1 MTVDKPR
8 YSRIS
13 DILDLAIFMSSK
25 IQGVTVKEISERYN
39 VSRRTAERMRDSLT
53 CIFPSIDEIETDDTQ
68 KHWGFTN
75 YSISNLITFTP
86 KEIANIEQLQR
97 RTTNREMKEELGKTV
112 EKIKSLARKNLNSV
126 ENNIELFMQTEGYA
140 VRQMPQY
147 KISFSTLEVIRDAIQ
162 HSKIV
167 TGIYH
172 DKKRT
177 IEPLG
182 LIYGEKI
189 YLVAREKAKGKDIY
203 TFLLHKFSDLKL
215 TNKTFD
221 KKGFNLQEYT
231 NLSFGVYHGEVLNVE
246 LLFDKELSQ
255 EASQYNFYP
264 TQVGKFNDDGSYTL
278 KFKASGSKEIIWHVF
293 KWGAGCKIV
302 KPATLNKQYKEY
314 LTKVLN
320 NQ

>member
-1 MTVDKPR
+1 M
-8 YSRIS
+8 
-13 DILDLAIFMSSK
+13 
-25 IQGVTVKEISERYN
+25 
-39 VSRRTAERMRDSLT
+39 
-53 CIFPSIDEIETDDTQ
+53 
-68 KHWGFTN
+68 
-75 YSISNLITFTP
+75 
-86 KEIANIEQLQR
+86 
-97 RTTNREMKEELGKTV
+97 
-112 EKIKSLARKNLNSV
+112 
-126 ENNIELFMQTEGYA
+126 
-140 VRQMPQY
+140 
-147 KISFSTLEVIRDAIQ
+147 
-162 HSKIV
+162 
-167 TGIYH
+167 
-172 DKKRT
+172 
-177 IEPLG
+177 
-182 LIYGEKI
+182 IYGEKI

-203 TFLLHKFSDLKL
+203 TFLLHKFCDLKL
-215 TNKTFD
+215 TNKIFD

-255 EASQYNFYP
+255 EASQYNFHP